1 MRTGRSLRPLYL
13 CGLARFSRRNVG
25 HEFIGKRAAPHQLP
39 AQSFDEPLMR
49 LPTFGLGRGLR
60 PCRGQPSGSTNASS
74 GVSVIADSPF
84 DISRRNRLPRRTST
98 DIGNSSALA

>member
-25 HEFIGKRAAPHQLP
+25 HEFIGKCAASHQPP
-39 AQSFDEPLMR
+39 AQGFDEPLIP

-60 PCRGQPSGSTNASS
+60 
-74 GVSVIADSPF
+74 GVGADPLAVPMRHPE
-84 DISRRNRLPRRTST
+84 SR
-98 DIGNSSALA
+98 